1 MVLRLFLLAGALGL
15 VSGCAYDNAEELFPA
30 PACNTTAVTY
40 QGTIAPILQA
50 NCLSCHSSS
59 TAEGGIVLE
68 EAHEVQ
74 HLAEHGTLL
83 GVVTHA
89 PGFPAMPKD
98 APQLSACDIAAIRA
112 WVDAGAPDN

>member
-1 MVLRLFLLAGALGL
+1 MLAGPLCLAT
-15 VSGCAYDNAEELFPA
+15 GCAYDNAEELFPA
-30 PACNTTAVTY
+30 PVCNTSAVTY

-50 NCLSCHSSS
+50 NCLSCHSSAI
-59 TAEGGIVLE
+59 AESGIVLE
-68 EAHEVQ
+68 DVHEVQ

-83 GVVTHA
+83 GVVTHS

-112 WVDAGAPDN
+112 WVEAGAPDN